1 MLTLLNYT
9 ISYHF
14 FIVVAVILSAKTSAT
29 HCHTIVPS
37 TTHLK
42 HSHSKLIGI
51 LKQIQ
56 TTMFTSTVISEFAW
70 QM

>member
-14 FIVVAVILSAKTSAT
+14 FIVVAVVLSAKTSTT
-29 HCHTIVPS
+29 HWNTIVPS
-37 TTHLK
+37 TANMK

-51 LKQIQ
+51 LEQVQK
-56 TTMFTSTVISEFAW
+56 TMFTSTVISEFAW